1 MFDIKPESAL
11 EQPIYMLTKAT
22 SCPYL
27 TGKVEKRIATDI
39 SNNKKIYEEL
49 STNGFRRV
57 ENWMYR
63 PVCDNC
69 SACKSY
75 RVDIEKFKLT
85 KSLRRISKNFENFNC
100 SLVKNKST
108 KENFALFK
116 KYQLARHPGGSMS
129 DMDED
134 EFTTMIETSPLNT
147 SLLEFR
153 DKSKNLIGSVLL
165 DIDKKNLSAVYS
177 FFDPKFNKLG
187 LGNYMIMQCL
197 LFGKSKSFKYL
208 YLGYYIK
215 ELSSMSYKSRFK
227 PGQILNNNEWENF
240 NSLTNSC
247 SITS

>member
-1 MFDIKPESAL
+1 MIDIKPKSAL

-27 TGKVEKRIATDI
+27 IGKVEKRIATDI

-75 RVDIEKFKLT
+75 RVDIPKFQIT
-85 KSLRRISKNFENFNC
+85 KSLKRVLKNFENF
-100 SLVKNKST
+100 SFELVKNIST
-108 KENFALFK
+108 KENFELFK
-116 KYQLARHPGGSMS
+116 KYQLERHAGGSMS

-134 EFTTMIETSPLNT
+134 EFSSMIETSPIKT
-147 SLLEFR
+147 AILEFR
-153 DKSKNLIGSVLL
+153 DKSRNLVGVVLL
-165 DIDKKNLSAVYS
+165 DIDETNLSAVYS
-177 FFDPKFNKLG
+177 FYDPKFNKFG
-187 LGNYMIMQCL
+187 LGNYMIIQCL
-197 LFGKSKSFKYL
+197 LYGKGKKYNYL

-215 ELSSMSYKSRFK
+215 DLSSMSYKSRFK

-240 NSLTNSC
+240 
-247 SITS
+247 

>member
-1 MFDIKPESAL
+1 MIDIKPKNVL

-39 SNNKKIYEEL
+39 SYNKNIYEEL
-49 STNGFRRV
+49 SINGFRRV

-75 RVDIEKFKLT
+75 RVDIQNFKIT
-85 KSLRRISKNFENFNC
+85 RSLKRVFKNFENF
-100 SLVKNKST
+100 SIQLVTNIST
-108 KENFALFK
+108 KEHFELFK
-116 KYQLARHPGGSMS
+116 QYQLARHAGGSMS

-134 EFTTMIETSPLNT
+134 EFTSMIETSPIKT

-153 DKSKNLIGSVLL
+153 DKSNKLIGAILL
-165 DIDKKNLSAVYS
+165 DIGKKNLSAVYS
-177 FFDPKFNKLG
+177 FFEPKYNKLG
-187 LGNYMIMQCL
+187 LGNYMIIQCL
-197 LFGKSKSFKYL
+197 LFGKSKDFKYL
-208 YLGYYIK
+208 YLGYYIE

-240 NSLTNSC
+240 
-247 SITS
+247 

>member
-1 MFDIKPESAL
+1 MIDIKPQSAL

-27 TGKVEKRIATDI
+27 AGKVEKRIATDI
-39 SNNKKIYEEL
+39 STNKKIYEEL
-49 STNGFRRV
+49 SINGFRRV

-75 RVDIEKFKLT
+75 RVDIGKFKIT
-85 KSLRRISKNFENFNC
+85 KSLKRILKNFENFSY
-100 SLVKNKST
+100 SLEKNIST
-108 KENFALFK
+108 KENFELFK
-116 KYQLARHPGGSMS
+116 RYQSVRHAGGSMS

-134 EFTTMIETSPLNT
+134 EFASMIETSPINT

-153 DKSKNLIGSVLL
+153 DEYKSLIGTILL
-165 DIDKKNLSAVYS
+165 DINEKNLSAVYS

-187 LGNYMIMQCL
+187 LGNYMIIQCL
-197 LFGKSKSFKYL
+197 LFGQSNKYKYL
-208 YLGYYIK
+208 YLGYYIE

-227 PGQILNNNEWENF
+227 PGQIFNNNEWINF
-240 NSLTNSC
+240 
-247 SITS
+247 